1 MLQIYAPYVEH
12 TTVSAEYFAPSPATF
27 AARMEAIGS
36 RFPVLVCEEEG
47 EVLGYAYLAPAFERR
62 AFSWDCDLSVYVRR
76 DARGGGIG
84 SKLEGACARIAKE
97 LGYRRIYALVTGEN
111 GASVAFHKR
120 AGYHIAAE
128 FPEALFKQGRWMSL
142 IWLEKEVNAPECAAF
157 FPRPLSALP
166 AHLWE
171 EL

>member
-1 MLQIYAPYVEH
+1 
-12 TTVSAEYFAPSPATF
+12 
-27 AARMEAIGS
+27 MEAIGS
-36 RFPVLVCEEEG
+36 RFPVLVYEKEG

-84 SKLEGACARIAKE
+84 TKLEGA
-97 LGYRRIYALVTGEN
+97 
-111 GASVAFHKR
+111 
-120 AGYHIAAE
+120 AAE
-128 FPEALFKQGRWMSL
+128 LPEALFKQGRWMSL
-142 IWLEKEVNAPECAAF
+142 IWLEKEVNGAECAAS

-166 AHLWE
+166 AHIWE

>member
-36 RFPVLVCEEEG
+36 RFPVLVYEKEG

-76 DARGGGIG
+76 DARGVGIG
-84 SKLEGACARIAKE
+84 TRLEGACARIAKE
-97 LGYRRIYALVTGEN
+97 LGYRRIFALVTGEN

-142 IWLEKEVNAPECAAF
+142 VWLEKEVNAPACAQA

-166 AHLWE
+166 AHIWE

>member
-1 MLQIYAPYVEH
+1 MLQIYAPYVEQ

-27 AARMEAIGS
+27 SARMQALKNT
-36 RFPVLVCEEEG
+36 FPVLVYEEEG

-62 AFSWDCDLSVYVRR
+62 AFSWDCDLSLYVRR

-84 SKLEGACARIAKE
+84 TKLENACARIAKE
-97 LGYRRIYALVTGEN
+97 LGYRRIYSLVTGEN
-111 GASVAFHKR
+111 EASLAFHKR

-128 FPEALFKQGRWMSL
+128 LPQALYKQGRWLSL
-142 IWLEKEVNAPECAAF
+142 IWLEKEVNDAACAQA
-157 FPRPLSALP
+157 FPRPFSALSAHFL
-166 AHLWE
+166 E

>member
-27 AARMEAIGS
+27 AARMEAL
-36 RFPVLVCEEEG
+36 RTKFPVLVFEKEG
-47 EVLGYAYLAPAFERR
+47 EILGYAYLAPAFERR

-76 DARGGGIG
+76 DSRGGGIG
-84 SKLEGACARIAKE
+84 TKLEGACARIAKE

-111 GASVAFHKR
+111 GASIAFHKR
-120 AGYHIAAE
+120 AGYHVAAE
-128 FPEALFKQGRWMSL
+128 LPEALFKKGRWMSL
-142 IWLEKEVNAPECAAF
+142 VWLEKEVNAPACAQA

-166 AHLWE
+166 AHIWE